1 LRVRAGSSVRCSVRR
16 WISSQVSFVISDMP
30 SVPVARASTRGR
42 VYPLAPGRK
51 NVVWTSL
58 NLFKSDWL
66 TKA

>member
-1 LRVRAGSSVRCSVRR
+1 
-16 WISSQVSFVISDMP
+16 MP